1 MDLQGNSVGAFLSCS
16 LAKTLC
22 PSRWAMAAH
31 YVQFLKETTF
41 MLHNPLKSHRILVA
55 GLASAALWLG
65 VPRHA
70 WSQG

>member
-1 MDLQGNSVGAFLSCS
+1 MDPQVNSVSALHYCS
-16 LAKTLC
+16 LTKILSLTL
-22 PSRWAMAAH
+22 
-31 YVQFLKETTF
+31 QFLKEKTF

-65 VPRHA
+65 LPRHA